1 MRRNSLPFF
10 LLAGILILTL
20 VSMPVLA
27 YSADAVRY
35 YDQGN
40 ALLKAKDYPGAI
52 AAFDNAT
59 AVEPGYYEA
68 WNAKADALN
77 KNKQYNVALTAS
89 DKAISLNPQYVQGW
103 LNRGTILYMLGRYDD
118 EQKAYDQAITI
129 EPTNATAW
137 FFKGFSLG
145 GMKKYDE
152 AIAAFDKVK
161 SLDPSYPR
169 LDYYRQMAVQMRDD
183 ESPFSTKNLFYII
196 GAAVV
201 IIGAAAWYLAVRKQ
215 Y

>member
-1 MRRNSLPFF
+1 MKRSILPYFF
-10 LLAGILILTL
+10 LACILCLALFC
-20 VSMPVLA
+20 MPALA
-27 YSADAVRY
+27 YSANAVTF

-40 ALLKAKDYPGAI
+40 ALFATKNYTAAAAAYDSAI
-52 AAFDNAT
+52 AL
-59 AVEPGYYEA
+59 EPGYYEA

-77 KNKQYNVALTAS
+77 KAKQFNNALAAS
-89 DKAISLNPQYVQGW
+89 DQALSLNPQYLQGW

-118 EQKAYDQAITI
+118 EQKAYDQAIAI
-129 EPTNATAW
+129 DPTNSTAW

-161 SLDPSYPR
+161 SLDPNYPR
-169 LDYYRQMAVQMRDD
+169 IDYYRDMAVQMRNL
-183 ESPFSTKNLFYII
+183 ESPFSMQNLFYII
-196 GAAVV
+196 AGAVI
-201 IIGAAAWYLAVRKQ
+201 IIGAAAWYLAVRKK